1 MPKSNP
7 TYYSEFTVDLEL
19 ETWEPLD
26 MEVMVVLKTGKMVE
40 SLLKS
45 N

>member
-7 TYYSEFTVDLEL
+7 IYYSELTMDEEL
-19 ETWEPLD
+19 ETWKPQER
-26 MEVMVVLKTGKMVE
+26 EVMVVLKTGKMVE